1 MSGKAPNLN
10 QVRAR
15 MNRTANVAAALKD
28 CKAAELEVL
37 RNEFEEW
44 SNYKYHHGV
53 AGVGKALAILV
64 DAARARREYERAV
77 TRQEFDA
84 ITAGL
89 TFGYPDR

>member
-1 MSGKAPNLN
+1 MTGKAPGLN

-15 MNRTANVAAALKD
+15 MNRTADIAAVLED
-28 CKAAELEVL
+28 VRPAELEAL
-37 RNEFEEW
+37 RKEFDEW

-53 AGVGKALAILV
+53 ANVGKALAILV
-64 DAARARREYERAV
+64 DAVRARREYARAV
-77 TRQEFDA
+77 TKQEFDA